1 MYLPQSVRLT
11 EVGPRDGLQN
21 ETYNLPT
28 ADKVELIS
36 RLAAVGLRD
45 IEVTSFVNPKLVPN
59 LADADE
65 VMAATR
71 GLNIRRTALILN
83 ARGYERACHAG
94 ADALTVTLS
103 LTDSHNRRNANKTTR
118 ESVEELKPL
127 GARTKA
133 DGVSARVAVS
143 TAFGCPFEGE
153 TELPKLLALV
163 DDMVQGGF
171 DRVVLCDTIGIAD
184 PKQVY
189 EWSRRCLAEFPHVC
203 FDLHL
208 HDTYGRGLAN
218 ILAALEAGITSF
230 DAAIGGLGG
239 CPFAPGATG
248 NVATEDVVALL
259 ERVGIASGVDL
270 DGLVKASIC
279 VLARLEQPLRSHLSR
294 VVVSREFVE
303 RVQSSHGS
311 Q

>member
-21 ETYNLPT
+21 GPYNVPT
-28 ADKVELIS
+28 ADKIELIA

-45 IEVTSFVNPKLVPN
+45 IEVTSFVNPILVPN

-71 GLNIRRTALILN
+71 GLNIRRLALILN

-94 ADALTVTLS
+94 ADVLTVTLS
-103 LTDSHNRRNANKTTR
+103 LTDSHNRGNANKTTL
-118 ESVEELKPL
+118 ESVKELKPL

-143 TAFGCPFEGE
+143 TAFGCPFEGA
-153 TELPKLLALV
+153 TQLPKLLGLI

-171 DRVVLCDTIGIAD
+171 DQVVLCDTIGIAD
-184 PKQVY
+184 PKQIY

-203 FDLHL
+203 FALHS

-259 ERVGIASGVDL
+259 ERMGIASGVDL
-270 DGLVKASIC
+270 DGLVKASIS
-279 VLARLEQPLRSHLSR
+279 VLTRLEQPLRSHLSR
-294 VVVSREFVE
+294 VLISRGSSQH
-303 RVQSSHGS
+303 VQFRHSSR
-311 Q
+311 